1 MPSWRWRANY
11 SRGAGCRHGAGRD
24 AVERTTGARLGEV
37 GIFKGY
43 RNVSIF
49 FTTNVTTPY
58 SIGYQDLTNGPL
70 VIDLPPGAVAG
81 SINDFW
87 QRAITDLG
95 FTGPDQGKGGK
106 YVCA

>member
-1 MPSWRWRANY
+1 
-11 SRGAGCRHGAGRD
+11 
-24 AVERTTGARLGEV
+24 VESTTGARLGEV

>member
-1 MPSWRWRANY
+1 VNKVTTLGIDLAKTVFQL
-11 SRGAGCRHGAGRD
+11 H
-24 AVERTTGARLGEV
+24 AVDLTGKV

-58 SIGYQDLTNGPL
+58 SIGYQDLTNGSL

-95 FTGPDQGKGGK
+95 FAGPDQGKGGK